1 VYFFKNKQQEGGA
14 TRSNKQYDDCLL
26 TIKNMVA
33 AGSSI
38 QPGNSLFNNDH
49 A

>member
-14 TRSNKQYDDCLL
+14 TRSNKQYDCLL